1 MRLLLV
7 GGVGS
12 VAPRSIYSSISNRT
26 SAGVRLLTD
35 LISSVFLGSIAE
47 KLVSAPGYANL
58 KGINCLLV

>member
-12 VAPRSIYSSISNRT
+12 AAPRSTYSSISNRT
-26 SAGVRLLTD
+26 SAGVRLLAD
-35 LISSVFLGSIAE
+35 LISSVFLCSIAE
-47 KLVSAPGYANL
+47 NLVSAPGYANL